1 MYKDPQELLT
11 VLNNTLKQH
20 NIEMTLGF
28 IIGMLESADVYLNE
42 EIIKKY
48 IELKKKENFKEED
61 INNMNFG
68 QRFIFDFNNSKY
80 EYEPYTLYYYK
91 KTINQLKRRCFK
103 FVKLIE
109 SIVNKDTNKEVLKRY
124 DITIDNEGRILS
136 SDIMRI
142 INPFLY
148 NLRTLIDKTV
158 EANELDTYIY
168 HKINKQILEI
178 EGIKEEDLYPLD
190 ELQPS
195 DSNYIPLDINGYI
208 PYTNKQKIEKEN
220 KLSDEYGMSFS
231 FVEDMVNERSR

>member
-42 EIIKKY
+42 DIIKKY
-48 IELKKKENFKEED
+48 IEVKKKENFKEQD
-61 INNMNFG
+61 TNNMSFG
-68 QRFIFDFNNSKY
+68 QKFIFDFNNLKY

-91 KTINQLKRRCFK
+91 KTINSLKRRCFK

-109 SIVNKDTNKEVLKRY
+109 SIVNKDTNKEELQRY
-124 DITIDNEGRILS
+124 DITIDSEGNILS
-136 SDIMRI
+136 TDILRI

-148 NLRTLIDKTV
+148 NLKTLIDKTV
-158 EANELDTYIY
+158 EANELNTYIY

-178 EGIKEEDLYPLD
+178 EGIKEQDLYPKD

-195 DSNYIPLDINGYI
+195 DKKYIPLDVNGYI

-220 KLSDEYGMSFS
+220 FLSDESGLSVSFI
-231 FVEDMVNERSR
+231 EDMINERSR